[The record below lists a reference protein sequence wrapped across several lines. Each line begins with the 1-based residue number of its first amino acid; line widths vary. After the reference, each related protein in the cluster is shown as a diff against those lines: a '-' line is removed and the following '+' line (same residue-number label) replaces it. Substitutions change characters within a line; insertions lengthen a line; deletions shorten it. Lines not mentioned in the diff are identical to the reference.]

1 MIKIND
7 ILLFLDGKEIVY
19 NYINNGCDEIET
31 FSSVF
36 NLKDNSITWL
46 RSYDENH
53 VAKIKKITDI
63 IVITNHLTALKMGKC
78 NLICVD
84 KPKMVFFE
92 IVKNFFMESYNPII
106 SKLSCVESSKI
117 GKNVSIGNFCTIC
130 KDVIIGDNV
139 KIEHG
144 VQILCPTTIGNNCT
158 ISSGVIIGS
167 NGFGYYQDNNKN
179 NSHVPHFGGV
189 IIGKYVD
196 IGANTCID
204 RGTIENTRIGDYTKI
219 DNLCHIAH
227 NVIIGK
233 NVFVIA
239 QSMIGGSA
247 VIEDDVYIAPGVNIK
262 NQIRMNARAM
272 AGMGA
277 VVTKDVENDIIVT
290 GVPAKKYKER
300 ESFIKE

>member
-1 MIKIND
+1 MIKVSD
-7 ILLFLDGKEIVY
+7 ILCFLDEKEIGY
-19 NYINNGCDEIET
+19 NYQDNGCDNIES

-36 NLKDNSITWL
+36 NIKERSITWL
-46 RSYDENH
+46 RTYDENH
-53 VAKIKKITDI
+53 IANIKRMKDI
-63 IVITNHLTALKMGKC
+63 IVITNHSTASKLDGC
-78 NLICVD
+78 NIICVD

-92 IVKNFFMESYNPII
+92 IVNYFFISSPKPFI
-106 SKLSCVESSKI
+106 SKLSSVETMEI
-117 GKNVSIGNFCTIC
+117 GNNVSIGNFCTIS
-130 KDVIIGDNV
+130 KEVIIGNNV
-139 KIEHG
+139 TIAHG
-144 VQILCPTTIGNNCT
+144 VQILCPTQIGDNCI

-167 NGFGYYQDNNKN
+167 NGFGYYQDSNRNNAL
-179 NSHVPHFGGV
+179 VPHVGGV
-189 IIGKYVD
+189 KIGNNVD

-204 RGTIENTRIGDYTKI
+204 RGTIENTVIGDYTKI

-247 VIEDDVYIAPGVNIK
+247 IIEDDAYIAPGVNIK
-262 NQIRMNARAM
+262 NQIRIHSGAM

-277 VVTKDVENDIIVT
+277 VVTKDVENNIIVT
-290 GVPAKKYKER
+290 GVPAKKYKDR